1 MLIYR
6 FRYVHYIT
14 RQIMKLFSNRLTN
27 EKSPYLLQHAHN
39 PVDWFPWGDDAF
51 EKARSENKPI
61 FLSIGYSTCHW
72 CHVMERE
79 SFEDPVIGKLLND
92 AFVCIK
98 VDREER
104 PDIDQIYMT
113 VCQMM
118 NGQGG
123 WPLSIFLT
131 PEQQPF
137 HAATYIPPSQR
148 YGRIGLTEL
157 VPRIAEMW
165 QVEQSKLIE
174 SAEKITDHL
183 ISHQLLSDSECG
195 EISGEHLKGYVVEC
209 LHHADREWGGFGK
222 APKFPNSHRLLF
234 LMRFGNKQGL
244 QVALHTLERMRLGG
258 LYDQVGFGFHRYS
271 TDRTWLVPHFEK
283 MLYDQALLV
292 MAYLEAFQRTDDPF
306 FRMVVEEV
314 LTYVMRD
321 MRDAKGGFYTAEDAD
336 SEGEEGLFYLWRD
349 DELRNIVGD
358 SANWLTKLWSFE
370 TTGNFRDESTGQ
382 KTGRNIPFL
391 KDRLT
396 SDEQHCFDPLR
407 NELFEAREKRI
418 HPLKDKKILTDWNG
432 LMIAAF
438 ASAGRVLNNSAFIK
452 TAEEAAN
459 FILETLMGKGM
470 RFHRWCDGEASFNAT
485 LEDHAYMIH
494 GLLALFDATLKPVYL
509 EEAIRL
515 GDELETTFKDDEQG
529 GYYMNDAASTLII
542 RPKEFYDGA
551 LPSGNSVQLDNLLRL
566 ARLTGDQKWQAAAAR
581 LSRVFE
587 KLIPDH
593 PLSYM
598 QAVLSLQGVLDDPV
612 ELVVCGESHQP
623 ETINILSWL
632 QSNRATNE
640 LLIHKTDSTTATWN
654 RLAPHTKENRA
665 IDGCPTVYICRS
677 YRCMEPV
684 HTLSDLKAVLSR

>member
-1 MLIYR
+1 
-6 FRYVHYIT
+6 
-14 RQIMKLFSNRLTN
+14 MKLFSNRLLH

-39 PVDWFPWGDDAF
+39 PVDWYPWGEEAF
-51 EKARSENKPI
+51 EYARTENKPI

-79 SFEDPVIGKLLND
+79 SFEDPAIGKLLNE

-131 PEQQPF
+131 PDQQPF

-165 QVEQSKLIE
+165 QVEQRKLIE

-183 ISHQLLSDSECG
+183 ISHQLHSGAEPKA
-195 EISGEHLKGYVVEC
+195 ISGSHLEEYAVEC
-209 LHHADREWGGFGK
+209 MHHVDQEWGGFGK

-234 LMRFGNKQGL
+234 LLRSGKQQGIEM
-244 QVALHTLERMRLGG
+244 ALHSLERMRLGG

-271 TDRTWLVPHFEK
+271 TDRSWLVPHFEK

-292 MAYLEAFQRTDDPF
+292 MAYLEAFQRTKDPF
-306 FRMVVEEV
+306 FRMIVKEV

-321 MRDAKGGFYTAEDAD
+321 MRDEKGGFYTAEDAD
-336 SEGEEGLFYLWRD
+336 SEGEEGLFYLWRRE
-349 DELRNIVGD
+349 ELHTLAGS
-358 SANWLTKLWSFE
+358 SAEWLIELWNME
-370 TTGNFRDESTGQ
+370 EAGNFRDESTGQ

-391 KDRLT
+391 RHRL
-396 SDEQHCFDPLR
+396 SDEDQHRLNDIRLV
-407 NELFEAREKRI
+407 LFEEREKRI
-418 HPLKDKKILTDWNG
+418 HPLKDKKVLTDWNG

-438 ASAGRVLNNSAFIK
+438 ASAGRVLNDESFVEA
-452 TAEEAAN
+452 AEEAAA
-459 FILETLMGKGM
+459 FILTTLMGGGHS
-470 RFHRWCDGEASFNAT
+470 FHRWCDGEASFDAT
-485 LEDHAYMIH
+485 LEDHAYTIH
-494 GLLALFDATLKPVYL
+494 GLLSLYDATLKPFYL

-515 GDELETTFKDDEQG
+515 AERLESVFKDEAQG
-529 GYYMNDAASTLII
+529 GYYMTSASSALLV
-542 RPKEFYDGA
+542 RPKELYDGA
-551 LPSGNSVQLDNLLRL
+551 LPSGNSVHLDNLFRL
-566 ARLTGDQKWQAAAAR
+566 ARFTGDPAWQEVAAG
-581 LSRVFE
+581 LSRIYESV
-587 KLIPDH
+587 IPDN

-598 QAVLSLQGVLDDPV
+598 QAILAFQGVMEDPV
-612 ELVVCGESHQP
+612 ELIVCGEKDQT
-623 ETINILSWL
+623 ETVEILTWL
-632 QSNRATNE
+632 HTHRRPHE
-640 LLIHKTDSTTATWN
+640 LLIHKTLATTETWN
-654 RLAPHTKENRA
+654 RLAPYTKENRA
-665 IDGCPTVYICRS
+665 INGAPTVYICRS
-677 YRCMEPV
+677 FQCMQPI
-684 HTLSDLKAVLSR
+684 HSLSGLRAALSR